1 MMSPLILS
9 LPDINR
15 RWGLAEPSTSLPK
28 SSSERSR
35 VTVATSQL
43 PFVPPFSS
51 TNPICASSP
60 RQDGTMVDF
69 CRSKEGV
76 WQKRTSGLADTGAN
90 TAGLL
95 EVDVPAL
102 RLASLVLEGEGKDT
116 VGLLDGVLA
125 LGVGA
130 GEDAV
135 DDVESGRG
143 RELG

>member
-1 MMSPLILS
+1 M
-9 LPDINR
+9 
-15 RWGLAEPSTSLPK
+15 
-28 SSSERSR
+28 
-35 VTVATSQL
+35 
-43 PFVPPFSS
+43 
-51 TNPICASSP
+51 
-60 RQDGTMVDF
+60 
-69 CRSKEGV
+69 SKEGV
-76 WQKRTSGLADTGAN
+76 WQKHTSGLADTGAN
-90 TAGLL
+90 TARLL

>member
-1 MMSPLILS
+1 M
-9 LPDINR
+9 
-15 RWGLAEPSTSLPK
+15 
-28 SSSERSR
+28 
-35 VTVATSQL
+35 
-43 PFVPPFSS
+43 
-51 TNPICASSP
+51 
-60 RQDGTMVDF
+60 
-69 CRSKEGV
+69 
-76 WQKRTSGLADTGAN
+76 
-90 TAGLL
+90 
-95 EVDVPAL
+95 PAL